1 MSASRRVKL
10 LNWAAE
16 ANAWILEDDYD
27 SEFRFEDRPLEP
39 LQSLDRDGRVVYV
52 GSFSKTLMPVLR
64 VGYLV
69 APQSLQAPLRTA
81 KLLTDWQ
88 GDAVTQGALARFMAE
103 GLLAAHLRKAT
114 RVYRERRDSLLAALA
129 PLAPDRLSVIPSA
142 AGLHVCATFTDPV
155 VDDLAVIRRAAARGV
170 AVEPLSPRFHTVAPR
185 PGLAIG
191 FRHITA
197 ERIPEAVD
205 RLTPAL

>member
-1 MSASRRVKL
+1 V
-10 LNWAAE
+10 
-16 ANAWILEDDYD
+16 ILEDDYD
-27 SEFRFEDRPLEP
+27 SEFRFEDRPVEP

-64 VGYLV
+64 VGYLI

-114 RVYRERRDSLLAALA
+114 RIYRERRDTLLAALRPIEA
-129 PLAPDRLSVIPSA
+129 DLLTVVPSA
-142 AGLHVCATFTDPV
+142 AGLHVCALFQDPS
-155 VDDLAVIRRAAARGV
+155 VDDVALARRAAAHGV

-185 PGLAIG
+185 PGLALG

-197 ERIPEAVD
+197 DRIPEAVD
-205 RLTPAL
+205 RLRGAV